1 MGRAHG
7 QEGSASAFIPTFI
20 GKNRRHSPT
29 MGTRLSEDVETYQ
42 KHRCI
47 APLAR
52 HARVRATAKIGR
64 SVART
69 RGVADVGTTLPPR
82 ALGRATGAAAPVLGH
97 PSKKQP
103 KRKFHC
109 GSTAPGSCRVRNR
122 RLRTAHAASP
132 ASLRARRR
140 KWQHR
145 HRLPYH
151 HSSCGCGGASWRS
164 VDMLA
169 STQKFGRASRGREYK
184 VSTSWRG
191 LQQYQGLGSRLMALP
206 IANSAEFNTSI
217 QSLQP

>member
-1 MGRAHG
+1 
-7 QEGSASAFIPTFI
+7 
-20 GKNRRHSPT
+20 

-64 SVART
+64 SAART

-97 PSKKQP
+97 PSKEQH

-109 GSTAPGSCRVRNR
+109 GSTRLECRVRKQKAAHRQR
-122 RLRTAHAASP
+122 RLAREPARAEAQMATSP
-132 ASLRARRR
+132 QIALSPQLLRLRRGQLAQR
-140 KWQHR
+140 
-145 HRLPYH
+145 
-151 HSSCGCGGASWRS
+151 

>member
-1 MGRAHG
+1 MHAYAQR
-7 QEGSASAFIPTFI
+7 Q
-20 GKNRRHSPT
+20 
-29 MGTRLSEDVETYQ
+29 RL
-42 KHRCI
+42 
-47 APLAR
+47 
-52 HARVRATAKIGR
+52 
-64 SVART
+64 
-69 RGVADVGTTLPPR
+69 GVALHVPEASRMSVPHCHIERLDVPLGQPRPSLAIPPKSSPKESFTV
-82 ALGRATGAAAPVLGH
+82 GRPRLGAAACATEG
-97 PSKKQP
+97 
-103 KRKFHC
+103 C
-109 GSTAPGSCRVRNR
+109 APPTPPR
-122 RLRTAHAASP
+122 P
-132 ASLRARRR
+132 RACARGGR

-169 STQKFGRASRGREYK
+169 STQKLGRASRGREYK